1 MVRLTIYR
9 LSTSHTN
16 HTQNRHHTF
25 TKTIMKKTLLILL
38 IIINYPTFGQ
48 NKYRIEKCVWN
59 ITKPADYI
67 TRIDNFEE
75 IIKLGEEYVEEKEEL
90 ELANDSKTLFSI
102 AKSDSSP
109 INMMIASYQGN
120 ENIKNYTLK
129 GYAKAL
135 GAYFK
140 ESSKEDDPKNIT
152 TVKVSEVVIDKI
164 KFYLISSTLTFTEK
178 KYAYT
183 SDYYVTEIQGKE
195 FSIAVMYD
203 NEIDKRKIEKSITE
217 STFK

>member
-1 MVRLTIYR
+1 
-9 LSTSHTN
+9 
-16 HTQNRHHTF
+16 
-25 TKTIMKKTLLILL
+25 
-38 IIINYPTFGQ
+38 
-48 NKYRIEKCVWN
+48 
-59 ITKPADYI
+59 
-67 TRIDNFEE
+67 
-75 IIKLGEEYVEEKEEL
+75 
-90 ELANDSKTLFSI
+90 
-102 AKSDSSP
+102 
-109 INMMIASYQGN
+109 MIASYQGN

-183 SDYYVTEIQGKE
+183 LRLLCYRNS
-195 FSIAVMYD
+195 
-203 NEIDKRKIEKSITE
+203 RKGI
-217 STFK
+217 FNCRNV